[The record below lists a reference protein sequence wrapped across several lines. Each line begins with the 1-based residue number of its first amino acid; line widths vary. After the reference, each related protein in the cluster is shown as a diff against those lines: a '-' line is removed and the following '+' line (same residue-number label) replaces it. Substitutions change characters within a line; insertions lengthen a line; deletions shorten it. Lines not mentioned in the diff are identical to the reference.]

1 MEKKVAEL
9 IECKTD
15 KVLDGISRLLA
26 SRYLANGD
34 RAKVQV
40 LRREF
45 AKYVSIKNKGRFIQR
60 SRIMRVLDGFKLNED
75 MNGEVRG
82 TLEAIQLDCAD
93 LFSLYWFVDITDPE
107 EGSIGMLKVNE
118 ILAREVA

>member
-15 KVLDGISRLLA
+15 KVLDGISGLLA
-26 SRYLANGD
+26 SRCLDNGD
-34 RAKVQV
+34 RTKVQV

-45 AKYVSIKNKGRFIQR
+45 AKYVSIKNKGRFTHR
-60 SRIMRVLDGFKLNED
+60 SRIMRVLDGFKINED
-75 MNGEVRG
+75 MNSGVRG
-82 TLEAIQLDCAD
+82 TLETIQSECSD
-93 LFSLYWFVDITDPE
+93 LFSLYWFVDITDHE

-118 ILAREVA
+118 ILAREAA